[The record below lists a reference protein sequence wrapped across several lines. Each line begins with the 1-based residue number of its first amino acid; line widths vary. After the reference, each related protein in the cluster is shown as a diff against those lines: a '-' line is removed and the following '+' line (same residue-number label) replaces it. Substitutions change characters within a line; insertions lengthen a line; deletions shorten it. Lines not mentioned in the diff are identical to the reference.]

1 MLFFSNLKR
10 CRLLTPA
17 MLLGLIWLNGC
28 ANTKLKP
35 GTEVVRFD
43 DPSKVEVVN
52 APADGRY
59 GCYQEG
65 KAEPLEV
72 ATLGRGEPLG
82 FEVVS
87 PDEGRGLMTPK
98 LIGIAGK
105 QRFMLPLGDRY
116 AWKRM

>member
-10 CRLLTPA
+10 CRLLAPA

-28 ANTKLKP
+28 ANTKMKP

-43 DPSKVEVVN
+43 DPAKVDVVN
-52 APADGRY
+52 APADGTY

-72 ATLGRGEPLG
+72 ATLGAGSRSASRSSPPTKGE
-82 FEVVS
+82 
-87 PDEGRGLMTPK
+87 D
-98 LIGIAGK
+98 
-105 QRFMLPLGDRY
+105 
-116 AWKRM
+116 